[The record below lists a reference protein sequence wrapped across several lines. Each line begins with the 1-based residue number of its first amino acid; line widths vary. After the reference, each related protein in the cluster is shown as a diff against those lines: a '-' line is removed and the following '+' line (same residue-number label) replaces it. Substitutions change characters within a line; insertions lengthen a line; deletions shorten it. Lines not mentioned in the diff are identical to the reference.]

1 MNKEAINIVISRC
14 VENKEW
20 YMRYM
25 NSNYERVFADSEF
38 ILENINKD
46 SVILDV
52 GGVPPLLME
61 YLYVNGYKNL
71 CVADPNPEPFIEY
84 FDYRNIKYYKTNVLD
99 NVSEELLN
107 RFDVVCLNEV
117 VEHIAGNLL
126 KAIENAIKC
135 LKVGGILIV
144 TTPNIR
150 SIWGIVALLK
160 YESGLAT
167 KIIPSKHSVVREQY
181 ERASSDYG
189 YFGHIREYTPKEV
202 IDLFESFGLKFYKKK
217 FQCDYIHKSSKN
229 MSSRFLIKLI
239 SFLEFLFP
247 NWRLFGKYMFKK
259 EKE

>member
-1 MNKEAINIVISRC
+1 MKEKSINIVISKC
-14 VENKEW
+14 KENIKW
-20 YMRYM
+20 YQSYM
-25 NSNYERVFADSEF
+25 NSNEKRIMADAEF
-38 ILENINKD
+38 ISENIEKD
-46 SVILDV
+46 SLILDI

-71 CVADPNPEPFIEY
+71 YVADPNPEPFIEY
-84 FDYRNIKYYKTNVLD
+84 FTYRNIKYYKTNVID
-99 NVSEELLN
+99 DVSEELLN
-107 RFDVVCLNEV
+107 SFDVVCLNEV

-126 KAIENAIKC
+126 KAIGNAIKC

-181 ERASSDYG
+181 ERASSEYG

-217 FQCDYIHKSSKN
+217 FQCNYIHKSSKKI
-229 MSSRFLIKLI
+229 SSKLLIKLI
-239 SFLEFLFP
+239 NLLEFIFP
-247 NWRLFGKYMFKK
+247 SWRLFGKYMFKK